1 MKKLLIPLLLLT
13 LLLCG
18 CSGVPDIDVDAILT
32 GVVESIDWEQLQKTI
47 QDGADAVVAKYP
59 ALKPLTN
66 RDDMTALLKE
76 HGLKLIGK
84 YLEST
89 DPETQE
95 NAQKLGAIIKI
106 LSPDLSDEVDTVLR
120 G

>member
-1 MKKLLIPLLLLT
+1 MNKLLIPMLLFC

-18 CSGVPDIDVDAILT
+18 CSGVPDVDVDAILT
-32 GVVESIDWEQLQKTI
+32 GVVESIDWDQLQDAIK
-47 QDGADAVVAKYP
+47 QGADAVVEKFP

-84 YLEST
+84 YLDST

-106 LSPDLSDEVDTVLR
+106 LSPDLSDEVDTVL
-120 G
+120 GG

>member
-1 MKKLLIPLLLLT
+1 MKKIIIPLLLLAV
-13 LLLCG
+13 LLCA
-18 CSGVPDIDVDAILT
+18 CSGVPDIDVEGILSRL
-32 GVVESIDWEQLQKTI
+32 VESIDWEQLQ
-47 QDGADAVVAKYP
+47 QYLQQGADALVEKYP

-66 RDDMTALLKE
+66 RDDLQQLLKE

-89 DPETQE
+89 DPETQQ

-106 LSPDLSDEVDTVLR
+106 LSPDLSDEVDTVL
-120 G
+120 GG